1 MKISKKLNDA
11 ITTQIGDELKA
22 SNAYANMAAYF
33 NGLGLLKLSAFF
45 FDQSEEEREHAMKF
59 VHYLLEVEGDV
70 NIPAI
75 PDVPNNFESV
85 KAAFEMALS
94 WLAMMI
100 VSVLLTPIGGLIAAL
115 VVLFLVELMR
125 IKNYR
130 EAFKSTSSMAMGCG
144 WAVFARLIVASLMI
158 ALFIMWYFLL
168 Y

>member
-1 MKISKKLNDA
+1 MKISNKLNDA

-75 PDVPNNFESV
+75 PDVPNKFESV

-94 WLAMMI
+94 WEKDVTSKIYHLMDLAVEAKDYASQDFLRWYVTEQVEEEATM
-100 VSVLLTPIGGLIAAL
+100 SHL
-115 VVLFLVELMR
+115 V
-125 IKNYR
+125 
-130 EAFKSTSSMAMGCG
+130 T
-144 WAVFARLIVASLMI
+144 VAEHLGDRSILMI
-158 ALFIMWYFLL
+158 ENHLPQE
-168 Y
+168 